1 MQNFGLFDPDIEEGK
16 TTMPLFAKP
25 ATMPNPDQIENLLIG
40 GKPVPG
46 DGPVLDVINPADGSL
61 IGRVATSSADQV
73 RLAVATAKTAQQS
86 MGWPQEPPHVRARI
100 LTRAADEIE
109 RQADHLAE
117 LQMKE
122 NGKTLAE
129 SRGQAIAAAGI
140 FRYFAAVCECS
151 EDTMP
156 PARGD
161 YFTMTIHEP
170 MGVVA
175 ALTPW
180 NSPLTM
186 GAQKLAPALAAGN
199 AVVLKAAET
208 TSFVTLALALCVMEA
223 GLPEGLLSVV
233 TGGVET
239 AVALVEDPEIDL
251 VSFTGGTAAGQ
262 SIARGAAQ
270 RLVPL
275 ILELGG
281 KSPHI
286 VFADADL
293 AAAAKSVASG
303 IFGGTGQSCVAGS
316 RLFVEQTVADEF
328 KALLIKEADAMRLG
342 PPADPNSVLGPLAS
356 FAHRDRVESFVQRGL
371 DAGGTVLLG
380 GARPEG
386 PQFADGAYYQ
396 PTIIGNID
404 NDAEIAQEEIFGPV
418 LCFMTFDD
426 EQGLIASANDSV
438 FGLAAGIWT
447 ADYRR
452 AWRVARAL
460 EAGTVW
466 INTYKQLSIAAA
478 FGGFKLSGLGREK
491 GLQGLR
497 AYQQTKSL
505 YWAL

>member
-1 MQNFGLFDPDIEEGK
+1 
-16 TTMPLFAKP
+16 MPLFADP
-25 ATMPNPDQIENLLIG
+25 ARMPGPDQIEDLLIG
-40 GKPVPG
+40 GKPTPG
-46 DGPVLDVINPADGSL
+46 DGPVLDVINPADGTR
-61 IGRVATSSADQV
+61 IGQVGTSSAQQV
-73 RLAVATAKTAQQS
+73 QQAIAMAKAAQKGS
-86 MGWPQEPPHVRARI
+86 GWAQEPAHVRARV
-100 LTRAADEIE
+100 LTRVADEIE
-109 RQADHLAE
+109 AQADHLAE

-122 NGKTLAE
+122 NGKTRTE

-151 EDTMP
+151 EDAMP
-156 PARGD
+156 PTRGD
-161 YFTMTIHEP
+161 YFTMSIHEP

-208 TSFVTLALALCVMEA
+208 TSFVTLALAQCVLKA

-239 AVALVEDPEIDL
+239 AVALVEDPGIDL
-251 VSFTGGTAAGQ
+251 ISFTGGTAAGQ

-293 AAAAKSVASG
+293 SAAAKSVASG

-316 RLFVEQTVADEF
+316 RLFVEQPVAEEF
-328 KALLIKEADAMRLG
+328 KALLIKEAGAMRLG

-356 FAHRDRVESFVQRGL
+356 FAHRDRVEGFVQRGQ

-380 GARPEG
+380 GARPQG
-386 PQFADGAYYQ
+386 PQFAQGAYYE
-396 PTIIGNID
+396 PTIIGDID

-418 LCFMTFDD
+418 LCFMTFED
-426 EQGLIASANDSV
+426 EQQLIASANDSV
-438 FGLAAGIWT
+438 YGLAAGIWT

-452 AWRVARAL
+452 AWRVARAI

-466 INTYKQLSIAAA
+466 INTYKQLSIAAP
-478 FGGFKLSGLGREK
+478 FGGYKLSGLGREK
-491 GLQGLR
+491 GMQGLR
-497 AYQQTKSL
+497 AYQQVKSL
-505 YWAL
+505 YWAC